1 MLQNLGKLNDLV
13 STVTSAA
20 SPAPSAPQP
29 SDFLEAVHGQ
39 YQTMARHLKEDEELA
54 LYAVVGPERLRV
66 FDVEFSAPGAAV
78 LHGIDPEGNRSTAL
92 VQADAAQ
99 FVVKVLRMK
108 PPAKR
113 RPVNFHLPK
122 K

>member
-1 MLQNLGKLNDLV
+1 MPSLV
-13 STVTSAA
+13 RSASASSTWS
-20 SPAPSAPQP
+20 SP
-29 SDFLEAVHGQ
+29 
-39 YQTMARHLKEDEELA
+39 
-54 LYAVVGPERLRV
+54 
-66 FDVEFSAPGAAV
+66 PGAAV